1 VFEEILKQL
10 RQLSEE
16 NAQLRSENAEL
27 RAENARL
34 RELLNKNSQNSSKP
48 PSTDGLQKPA
58 PKSQRGKSD
67 KKSGGQN
74 GHTGKTLLQVES
86 PDIVEIHQPTHC
98 SSCNTSLMEVAAHGF
113 EKRQVFE
120 IPEPK
125 LNVIEHRCEKKQ
137 CPGCG
142 KQNIAEFPV
151 GVEQPVQYGPLAK
164 GLITYLQNYQF
175 LSYERLSQFFKDIYG
190 VQISQGTVYNT
201 TKTAYKNLSIYEDWV
216 KELLIASKVLH
227 ADETGLR
234 VLTTLYWLHLIST
247 DKLTYY
253 LVHEKRGSDA
263 MRATGILPNFKG
275 TLVHDCWSPYFN
287 FDFIRH
293 GLCNAHLLRELTGVL
308 ENTNQSWAKDMRHL
322 LGKLNKA
329 TKTPENWPSEVEIKA
344 FEQKYRQILERGY
357 EQTGGVQPEKRSV
370 ARNLWERFVIRQQQ
384 VLLFMYDSSVP
395 FDNNQA
401 ERDVR
406 MAKVKQNVSGCF
418 RSKTGADCF
427 ARIRGYISTVRKNGE
442 NVLIALQNAFLRRP
456 YVPA

>member
-1 VFEEILKQL
+1 MFEEILKRL
-10 RQLSEE
+10 RLLEEE
-16 NAQLRSENAEL
+16 NAKLRSENAEL
-27 RAENARL
+27 RAENTRL
-34 RELLNKNSQNSSKP
+34 REALNKNSQNSSKP

-58 PKSQRGKSD
+58 PKSQRGKSG

-74 GHTGKTLLQVES
+74 GHTGRTLLQVES
-86 PDIVEIHQPTHC
+86 PDVIEIHQPAHC
-98 SSCNTSLMEVAAHGF
+98 SGCNTSLLEVAAHGF
-113 EKRQVFE
+113 ERRQVFE

-125 LNVIEHRCEKKQ
+125 LNVIEHRCEKKK

-142 KQNIAEFPV
+142 KQNIAQFPA

-175 LSYERLSQFFKDIYG
+175 LSYERLSQFFNDIYG
-190 VQISQGTVYNT
+190 VRISQGTVYNT
-201 TKTAYKNLSIYEDWV
+201 TKTAYRNLAGFETWV
-216 KELLIASKVLH
+216 KERLVASKVLH

-234 VLTTLYWLHLIST
+234 VLTTL
-247 DKLTYY
+247 
-253 LVHEKRGSDA
+253 
-263 MRATGILPNFKG
+263 
-275 TLVHDCWSPYFN
+275 YFN

-293 GLCNAHLLRELTGVL
+293 GLCNAHLLRELTSVL

-329 TKTPENWPSEVEIKA
+329 TKLPENWPSEVEIQA
-344 FEQKYRQILERGY
+344 FEQEYRQILERGY
-357 EQTGGVQPEKRSV
+357 EQTGGVQPEKRTV

-418 RSKTGADCF
+418 RSKAGADYF
-427 ARIRGYISTVRKNGE
+427 ARIRGYISTARKNGE
-442 NVLIALQNAFLRRP
+442 NVLIALQNAFLGRP
-456 YVPA
+456 YMPA

>member
-1 VFEEILKQL
+1 MFEEILKRL
-10 RQLSEE
+10 KHLEEE
-16 NAQLRSENAEL
+16 NGSLRARVTELEHENAH
-27 RAENARL
+27 L

-48 PSTDGLQKPA
+48 PSTDGFQKPA
-58 PKSQRGKSD
+58 PKSQRGKSG

-74 GHTGKTLLQVES
+74 GHRGKTLLQVEN
-86 PDIVEIHQPTHC
+86 PDEIEIHQPSHC
-98 SSCNTSLMEVAAHGF
+98 SGCNKSLVKVAADSV

-120 IPEPK
+120 IPEPR
-125 LNVIEHRCEKKQ
+125 LNVIEHRCEKKK

-142 KQNIAEFPV
+142 KLNTAQFPA
-151 GVEQPVQYGPLAK
+151 GVEHPVQYGPRTK

-175 LSYERLSQFFKDIYG
+175 LSYERLSEFFEDIYG
-190 VQISQGTVYNT
+190 APVSQGTVYNT
-201 TKTAYKNLSIYEDWV
+201 TQSAYEKLSGFEGRI

-234 VLTTLYWLHLIST
+234 VLKTLHWLHLIST

-263 MRATGILPNFKG
+263 MKAAGILPDFKG

-293 GLCNAHLLRELTGVL
+293 ALCNAHLLRELTGVL
-308 ENTNQSWAKDMRHL
+308 ENTSQSWAKDMRHL

-329 TKTPENWPSEVEIKA
+329 TKTLEGWPSDSEIND
-344 FEQKYRQILERGY
+344 FEKEYRQILERGY
-357 EQTGGVQPEKRSV
+357 EQTGGVQPDKRTV
-370 ARNLWERFVIRQQQ
+370 ARNLWERFVMRQQQ
-384 VLLFMYDSSVP
+384 VLLFMYDPSVP

-418 RSKTGADCF
+418 RSKAGADHF

-442 NVLIALQNAFLRRP
+442 NILMALQNVFLGRP
-456 YVPA
+456 YLPA